1 MSYADTL
8 FVNNCL
14 DIICNGISDE
24 SFNVRPKWEDGTPA
38 HTKKI
43 LYVVDR
49 YNLAEDGIPMVTLRK
64 AGIKNAIDEILWIYQ
79 KKSNKLSDLHSHIW
93 DSWDVGDG
101 TIGKA
106 YGYQIGKKSQ
116 YKDPDDTI
124 VMRDQIDQVIWDLKN
139 NPGSR
144 SILTNTYCHEDLHA
158 MGLRPC
164 AYMMTFNVTKDH
176 EGNMVLNGML
186 NQRSQDTLTAN
197 NWNVIQY
204 SALLQMLAQVTGMKV
219 GCFTHIIAD
228 MHIYD
233 RHIPIV
239 KQMITNYC
247 DNIMNH
253 VADPKFKEYV
263 DTTVNNIKVEDSE
276 RYNMCRESIIA
287 YYATRGLVPFK
298 NIITDQ
304 EIPFYDLPHKNPKL
318 WINPE
323 IKNFY
328 DFTVDDIKLTDFEH
342 DDFNPKIPVA
352 V

>member
-1 MSYADTL
+1 MSYADAL
-8 FVNNCL
+8 FVKNCL
-14 DIICNGISDE
+14 RIIRSGISDE
-24 SFNVRPKWEDGTPA
+24 QFEVRPKWEDGTPA
-38 HTKKI
+38 HTIKT
-43 LYVVDR
+43 LYVMDR
-49 YNLAEDGIPMVTLRK
+49 YDLSKDPIPMVTLRK

-79 KKSNKLSDLHSHIW
+79 KKTSDLSQLNSHIW
-93 DSWDVGDG
+93 DSWNVGDG

-116 YKDPDDTI
+116 YKDPDGSI

-164 AYMMTFNVTKDH
+164 AYMMTFNVTKNS
-176 EGNMVLNGML
+176 EGKMVLNGML

-204 SALLQMLAQVTGMKV
+204 AALLQMLAQVTGMIPGEFV
-219 GCFTHIIAD
+219 HVIAD

-247 DNIMNH
+247 DTIWEH
-253 VADPKFKEYV
+253 IASHSQEYIN
-263 DTTVNNIKVEDSE
+263 DTSNYMKNALPME
-276 RYNMCRESIIA
+276 REWMIVS
-287 YYATRGLVPFK
+287 YALS
-298 NIITDQ
+298 
-304 EIPFYDLPHKNPKL
+304 YDVFDNYPHKNPGL
-318 WINPE
+318 WINPDV
-323 IKNFY
+323 KDFY
-328 DFTVDDIKLTDFEH
+328 DFTVNDFKLIDYEY
-342 DDFNPKIPVA
+342 DNFNPKIPVA
-352 V
+352 I

>member
-8 FVNNCL
+8 FVKNCL
-14 DIICNGISDE
+14 DILTNGFSDE
-24 SFNVRPKWEDGTPA
+24 GFDVRPKWEDGTPA
-38 HTKKI
+38 HTIKK
-43 LYVVDR
+43 LHVMDTYQ
-49 YNLAEDGIPMVTLRK
+49 LSKTSIPMMTLRK
-64 AGIKNAIDEILWIYQ
+64 AGIKNATDEILWIYQ
-79 KKSNKLSDLHSHIW
+79 KKTSDLSQLNSHIW

-116 YKDPDDTI
+116 YKDPDGTI

-164 AYMMTFNVTKDH
+164 AYMMTFNVTKDN
-176 EGNMVLNGML
+176 EGRMVLNGML

-204 SALLQMLAQVTGMKV
+204 SILLQMIAQCVDMLPGK
-219 GCFTHIIAD
+219 FTHVIAD

-233 RHIPIV
+233 RHIPIIN
-239 KQMITNYC
+239 QMVDNYFEHAKDHLIGIHNEMTTEYKYFLI
-247 DNIMNH
+247 DNILKN
-253 VADPKFKEYV
+253 KI
-263 DTTVNNIKVEDSE
+263 DT
-276 RYNMCRESIIA
+276 
-287 YYATRGLVPFK
+287 
-298 NIITDQ
+298 
-304 EIPFYDLPHKNPKL
+304 IPHPNPSF
-318 WINPE
+318 WTNPD
-323 IKNFY
+323 IHNFY
-328 DFTVDDIKLTDFEH
+328 DFTVNDVKLIDYEY
-342 DDFNPKIPVA
+342 DDFNPTIPVA